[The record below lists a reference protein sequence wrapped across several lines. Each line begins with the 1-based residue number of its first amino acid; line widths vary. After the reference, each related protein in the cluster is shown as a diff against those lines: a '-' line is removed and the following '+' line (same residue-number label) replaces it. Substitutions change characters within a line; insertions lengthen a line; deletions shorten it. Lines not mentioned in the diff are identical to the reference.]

1 MVLRETSAGWYLVTQ
16 PAHAELAAGLARHWQ
31 FPTLPRIDDPEF
43 LTAVARHDSGWETVD
58 RQPHFNSDGS
68 PVSFLEWPLTSAV
81 EVWRDSIE
89 EARSRGSR
97 GGCAVARH
105 FVLLGRM
112 ALGRTLAPGDRTAV
126 EQFIAVS
133 EPRPLDPV
141 VEHWAALLQI
151 CDLLSL
157 HLVTGG
163 RMSTALLEKIGVA
176 AQFDEA
182 TSRLSLD
189 PFPFGR
195 PLKLACP
202 ARFLPRNA
210 KVPAESDPLRFVVA
224 PGSGRLNS
232 HRE

>member
-1 MVLRETSAGWYLVTQ
+1 MVLRETPAGWYLVTQ
-16 PAHAELAAGLARHWQ
+16 PAHAELAAELARRWQ
-31 FPTLPRIDDPEF
+31 FRSLPRIDDPEF
-43 LTAVARHDSGWETVD
+43 LTAVARHDSGWEPAD

-81 EVWRDSIE
+81 EIWRDSVE
-89 EARSRGSR
+89 EARSRSSR
-97 GGCAVARH
+97 GGRAVARH

-112 ALGRTLAPGDRTAV
+112 ALGRTLMPGDRAAV

-141 VEHWAALLQI
+141 VEHWTALLQI

-163 RMSTALLEKIGVA
+163 RMSTALLDRIGVA
-176 AQFDEA
+176 AQFDDA

-189 PFPFGR
+189 PFPFDR
-195 PLKLACP
+195 PLALDCP
-202 ARFLPRNA
+202 ARFLPRDA
-210 KVPAESDPLRFVVA
+210 KVPVESDALRFVVA
-224 PGSGRLNS
+224 SGAAG
-232 HRE
+232 